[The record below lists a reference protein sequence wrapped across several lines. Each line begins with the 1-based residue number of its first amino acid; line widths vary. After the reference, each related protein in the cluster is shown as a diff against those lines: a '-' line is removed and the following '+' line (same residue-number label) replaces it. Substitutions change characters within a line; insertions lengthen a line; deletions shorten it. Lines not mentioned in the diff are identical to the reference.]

1 MNTRHETGGSISPFG
16 VDGGTDDDEVAR
28 ARATE
33 RRARFT
39 RYVRWMVGACVV
51 ICVAG
56 VARRFGVDPAAMAD
70 EPPHASS
77 AFTVAAQPP
86 LSPSAVAP
94 SEPTPAPSAVA
105 AKAPARDPK
114 EAKREK
120 KAAQRAL
127 DHRKLDDAIA
137 AGTHSV
143 ALDPTD
149 AEAWLVLGAAY
160 LEKHDT
166 ASAQSAFTS
175 CAKSATRGPKKECA
189 SLLR

>member
-39 RYVRWMVGACVV
+39 RYVRWMVGA
-51 ICVAG
+51 G
-56 VARRFGVDPAAMAD
+56 VARRFVVDPAAMAD